1 MRFRHTDLPGQPGVH
16 CALRGKSPTVTTEK
30 TFTVDP
36 WCLRE
41 PELDLDV
48 LASTEAV
55 LTVANGNLG
64 VRGTLDEG
72 EPVGHPGTY
81 LAGVH
86 ELRTMVYTETGNGDP
101 EATETLV
108 NTIDGTVVR
117 LLVDGHPLDVRT
129 GTLQHHERVL
139 DFRAG
144 TLERR
149 LRWRSPGDRCVEVT
163 STRLVSLDQRGVFAL
178 RYTVRALDQP
188 VEVVLQSG
196 LVANVRKPHLP
207 DDPGGEDLLAHAL
220 QAVEHGAVGSRL
232 TLMHRTDRTEL
243 LVGATAEHEVESS
256 AGVSDL
262 ESSGEA
268 DPDQAR
274 FSVRARLEPGESVT
288 LTKLVAYV
296 WSGIRGVPALR
307 DELAG
312 MLAVASNIGFDELV
326 AHQREIL
333 DDYWESADV
342 EVDGDDEL
350 QQAVRFALFHILQ
363 AAARA
368 EGHGIAGKALTGT
381 GYEGHVFWDTET
393 FVLQVA
399 TAVRPEVTR
408 HALAWRHATL
418 AQARARAHTLDL
430 KGATFPWRTITGPEC
445 SGYWPAG
452 TAAFHINA
460 DIADAVLR
468 YVDATDD
475 EQFAREAGVELL
487 VETARLWMSLGHWG
501 RDERFHV
508 FGVTGPDEY
517 SALGDDN
524 VYTNLMMQRNLRG
537 AAGWARVY
545 RESTEP
551 LEVTPDEIE
560 RWERAADAVFVP
572 YDEQLG
578 VHPQHAGFID
588 QPQWD
593 FPGTAEEQYP
603 LHSFF
608 PYLQLYRK
616 QVVKQ
621 ADLVLALFLRGDAFT
636 DEEKARDF
644 DYYER
649 VTVRDSSLSA
659 CCQAI
664 IAAEVGL
671 PDLAHQY
678 IVESALADIRD
689 AEHDSSDGLHVAALA
704 GTWLA
709 LVCGFGGLRH
719 TYSGRVDAQLS
730 FRPTLP
736 EELPRLR
743 YRLLFRGRLLRVTV
757 ERESTTY
764 ELVRGEPLTVRHER
778 DDVELSTEAP
788 VTRSNTPHPEPPMP
802 TQPETRAPGRGTL
815 PDDSSP
821 GAPASAGSFLRRT
834 SRADPEDA
842 SGGD

>member
-1 MRFRHTDLPGQPGVH
+1 M
-16 CALRGKSPTVTTEK
+16 
-30 TFTVDP
+30 
-36 WCLRE
+36 
-41 PELDLDV
+41 
-48 LASTEAV
+48 
-55 LTVANGNLG
+55 
-64 VRGTLDEG
+64 
-72 EPVGHPGTY
+72 
-81 LAGVH
+81 
-86 ELRTMVYTETGNGDP
+86 
-101 EATETLV
+101 
-108 NTIDGTVVR
+108 
-117 LLVDGHPLDVRT
+117 
-129 GTLQHHERVL
+129 
-139 DFRAG
+139 
-144 TLERR
+144 
-149 LRWRSPGDRCVEVT
+149 
-163 STRLVSLDQRGVFAL
+163 
-178 RYTVRALDQP
+178 
-188 VEVVLQSG
+188 
-196 LVANVRKPHLP
+196 
-207 DDPGGEDLLAHAL
+207 
-220 QAVEHGAVGSRL
+220 QAVEHGAVDSRL

-243 LVGATAEHEVESS
+243 LVGATAEHEVEGS

-262 ESSGEA
+262 ESSAEA
-268 DPDQAR
+268 DQDQAR
-274 FSVRARLEPGESVT
+274 FSVRAGLEPGESVT
-288 LTKLVAYV
+288 LTKLVAYA

-307 DELAG
+307 DELAS

-326 AHQREIL
+326 AQQREIL

-418 AQARARAHTLDL
+418 EQARTRAHTLDL
-430 KGATFPWRTITGPEC
+430 KGAAFPWRTITGPEC

-537 AAGWARVY
+537 AAGWARAY
-545 RESTEP
+545 RKSTEP
-551 LEVTPDEIE
+551 LEVTPDEIK
-560 RWERAADAVFVP
+560 RWERAADAVFVA
-572 YDEQLG
+572 YDEELG
-578 VHPQHAGFID
+578 VHPQHAGFTD

-593 FPGTAEEQYP
+593 FAGTAEEQYP

-736 EELPRLR
+736 EKLPRLR

-778 DDVELSTEAP
+778 DDVELSTEGP
-788 VTRSNTPHPEPPMP
+788 VTRSNTPRPEPPMP

-821 GAPASAGSFLRRT
+821 GTPASAGSFLRRT
-834 SRADPEDA
+834 RRVDLEDA
-842 SGGD
+842 SVGD